1 MKPGIKVG
9 NKVEMNRRK
18 PKFRTLKRPK
28 CATPFVFSRKLNDIL
43 NTTGWKQFNKNITKR
58 FRSGGGGNDNTDATK
73 PIKYDISGDFNYDFW
88 FKKFDDEYNIQWRLS
103 KNMSR
108 SSKQNSA
115 PPPPQQQNRSRSSR
129 GRSRPQPTPPPPPPP
144 PQNHLENFKSLIQ
157 SIYKSKEQSN
167 EFCKFIQRIIP
178 KYQTG
183 QKDITKT
190 YHPKELCL
198 LIFLIGILTYVLRRE
213 CNIFMKGGKAVE
225 IELSKI
231 DENDDTKEHLGAIEP
246 YQSNDIDIMIYRSN
260 NNYTERDIANQIAKF
275 ILWVTNFEGG
285 SKFITKDFPKY
296 EADKKTLANGSIV
309 KISYKE
315 EWGEMV
321 AMVDIGYDSMMPFF
335 DRSEPF
341 AEWVISDPGS
351 NDVFNFNGYNLYYNT
366 QTIEKMIVERLYYIN
381 LYTTEPNTAPK
392 QNPAFMDSLKR
403 STNALIHGLMV
414 KILSNKDEY
423 YIKYDSEPYNLAT
436 ETVEKIKNHD
446 ISSYKKDIVE
456 KLLELEPMIDKNTI
470 DFNRI
475 FSFLEDKIEKTEKIE
490 NN

>member
-1 MKPGIKVG
+1 MKPGIKTG
-9 NKVEMNRRK
+9 NKPEMNRRK

-58 FRSGGGGNDNTDATK
+58 FRSGGGGNDNIAATK
-73 PIKYDISGDFNYDFW
+73 PIKYDISGEFNYDFW
-88 FKKFDDEYNIQWRLS
+88 FKKFDDEYNI
-103 KNMSR
+103 
-108 SSKQNSA
+108 
-115 PPPPQQQNRSRSSR
+115 PPLPEPPKNRSRSSR
-129 GRSRPQPTPPPPPPP
+129 GKSRPPPPPPP
-144 PQNHLENFKSLIQ
+144 PPLPQNHLENFKSLIE

-178 KYQTG
+178 KYETVR
-183 QKDITKT
+183 KDITKT

-198 LIFLIGILTYVLRRE
+198 LTFLIGIFTHMLRKE
-213 CNIFMKGGKAVE
+213 CNIFTKGGKAVE

-231 DENDDTKEHLGAIEP
+231 EENDDTKKHLGAIEP
-246 YQSNDIDIMIYRSN
+246 YQSNDIDIMIYISN

-285 SKFITKDFPKY
+285 PKFITKDFPKY
-296 EADKKTLANGSIV
+296 EADEKTLANGSIV

-321 AMVDIGYDSMMPFF
+321 AMVDIGYVSTTPFF

-341 AEWVISDPGS
+341 SEWVISAPGS
-351 NDVFNFNGYNLYYNT
+351 NRVFTFNGYNLYYNT

-381 LYTTEPNTAPK
+381 LYTTDTASK

-403 STNALIHGLMV
+403 STNALLHGLMV
-414 KILSNKDEY
+414 KVLSNKDEY
-423 YIKYDSEPYNLAT
+423 YIKYDGENYELDK
-436 ETVEKIKNHD
+436 EKVEKSKDGD
-446 ISSYKKDIVE
+446 IASYKKHIVE
-456 KLLELEPMIDKNTI
+456 TLLSIEHTIDKKTI
-470 DFNRI
+470 DSNRV
-475 FSFLEDKIEKTEKIE
+475 FSFLEDKTEKIE
-490 NN
+490 NVL